1 MKTLVS
7 AIVSALV
14 AAAPAVAQEF
24 YRGRQITLAVGA
36 PPGGI
41 YDLQGR
47 LFARHIVN
55 FIPGSP
61 TIVVQNM
68 PGAAGI
74 RAANWLY
81 NVAPRD
87 GSALAISLNSLALN
101 PFLSPAEVKYKS
113 EAFNWIGRGDAPPHL
128 LYTLAKSGL
137 ASIEDAKKRDVLTA
151 AIAPGTSTQMYPAMA
166 NAFIDTRFRIVSGYE
181 GSGGVNMA
189 LERGEVEAVGANSW
203 VNLVLTKPDWIRDK
217 TIRPLFQMTLER
229 DPLMPDTPTLV
240 ELARSDLDREAISFL
255 VRTEEAGAY
264 LIAPPE
270 TPGDRVDVLR
280 KAFAEMMASPA
291 FLAESRQLNF
301 GVNPLEGAELQ
312 RRVARVA
319 ATPDNVVRRFREAI
333 LSK

>member
-7 AIVSALV
+7 AVVSALL
-14 AAAPAVAQEF
+14 AAAPAAAQEF

-87 GSALAISLNSLALN
+87 GSALAISLNSLPLN

-113 EAFNWIGRGDAPPHL
+113 EGFNWIGRGDAPPPL
-128 LYTLAKSGL
+128 NTTPLAADGAL
-137 ASIEDAKKRDVLTA
+137 KK
-151 AIAPGTSTQMYPAMA
+151 
-166 NAFIDTRFRIVSGYE
+166 
-181 GSGGVNMA
+181 
-189 LERGEVEAVGANSW
+189 
-203 VNLVLTKPDWIRDK
+203 
-217 TIRPLFQMTLER
+217 
-229 DPLMPDTPTLV
+229 
-240 ELARSDLDREAISFL
+240 AR
-255 VRTEEAGAY
+255 
-264 LIAPPE
+264 
-270 TPGDRVDVLR
+270 
-280 KAFAEMMASPA
+280 
-291 FLAESRQLNF
+291 
-301 GVNPLEGAELQ
+301 
-312 RRVARVA
+312 
-319 ATPDNVVRRFREAI
+319 
-333 LSK
+333 